1 MKMKMKSLVNVFKK
15 PKEPLVK
22 KKPIIKPKRKELIK
36 KFFGLE
42 FNIKKEIKNP
52 IDILKKEKHIMDRLV
67 HVKEKCQNLNNI
79 HNTYKFIRT
88 LKEEGITG
96 KNIREYTNLY
106 PEHIYS
112 KLGNMEPKDKINILH
127 LMGFDL
133 GKMETIK
140 PFDLEYNQHMPS
152 LRTQL
157 YKKFGSNKEALKE
170 LNKFYSLRHIGKG
183 FPIREMLETF
193 PIDAMLREFSYEDIR
208 NRISSVDGRLH
219 TDEGVRKFAEL
230 IYRK

>member
-1 MKMKMKSLVNVFKK
+1 MKSIVNVFKK

-22 KKPIIKPKRKELIK
+22 KKPVIKPKRKELIK
-36 KFFGLE
+36 KFFGYE
-42 FNIKKEIKNP
+42 FNIKKEIKKP
-52 IDILKKEKHIMDRLV
+52 TDLLKKEKHILDRLV
-67 HVKEKCQNLNNI
+67 HVKDKCQNLNNM

-88 LKEEGITG
+88 LKEEGITA
-96 KNIREYTNLY
+96 KNIREYTRLY

-112 KLGNMEPKDKINILH
+112 KLGNMDSKDKMKILS

-133 GKMETIK
+133 GKMESIK
-140 PFDLEYNQHMPS
+140 IFDLEYNQHIPS
-152 LRTQL
+152 IRAEL

-183 FPIREMLETF
+183 IPIREMLETF
-193 PIDAMLREFSYEDIR
+193 PIDAMLREFSYEEIR
-208 NRISSVDGRLH
+208 NRISSIDGRLQ
-219 TDEGVRKFAEL
+219 TDHGVRKFAEL